1 MEDRKKN
8 PYIIGTPVEIPEKL
22 FGRETIFKDIEDS
35 LQQNAQFI
43 LLYGQ
48 RRIGKSSVLKNIPL
62 VVSKDEFFFVH
73 CDLQTHI
80 HASLGEILY
89 AIFSEIFRLLKLD
102 ISRLDILLNIDV
114 DVRTTINNRVLPL
127 VYDALDNK
135 KLKKLVLLLDEFDVV
150 TQNDTEQA
158 SEFLRFLENLV
169 RRHEDLFVIAV
180 VGRYLNSNPDLLQ
193 SNALQSLRIAPFRV
207 IGLLDNKS
215 AERLIIEPANNILK
229 YQPRAIE
236 EIIKYS
242 SGHPF
247 YTQILCYEIFNLAMR
262 EDYSVVIPA
271 FVSDV
276 LDQAIESAEG
286 GLGGFWD
293 GLSISERVVISA
305 VAEAQTQNKLAD
317 PLKLLEAY
325 GFVLTDSLEHAI
337 QLLIDKGFLDTNPI
351 KLKVELVHYWVLKRH
366 QLRDEIWS
374 LETLERKNVESV
386 LNLAR
391 RLWQE
396 NKQENALSFYEQ
408 VLQLNPNH
416 FSTVVEL
423 AEKYLQVEKFDKALE
438 LYDRA
443 YKVDPVNYQQE
454 IIQALDQYGHWLITE
469 RNFIKAKQQYEKILL
484 VEPAS
489 SLAQQKLLE
498 IKAFQANRKNIS
510 TDMLRPIV
518 RLPISLLPI
527 SLLIF
532 GLIGVAVSLSASR
545 LFNNCP
551 AGQEKNLGIICTEII
566 AVNPDIKDRISKGDR
581 TLFPDIKNSDRDNG
595 IDSFNNKDYVNAE
608 KYFKEAV
615 KNNPNDPEVLIYQ
628 NNARAI
634 KQGNPL
640 TLATVVPA
648 TNRTDLAQEILR
660 GIAQAQNQFNEQ
672 GGLKGRLLEIIIADD
687 ANQENTAKVVA
698 EELVKQKSILGV
710 IGHSSSHVTK
720 AALNIYE
727 AANLAIISSS
737 SSSTTLQSP
746 VFFRTVDSDEE
757 TGKDLA
763 EYALK
768 LKLKKAVIFCNPSDP
783 YSNSIREEFRNQFE
797 RVNGE
802 IFGKPCINLAAPDF
816 NEYKIQSLLDR
827 DKPQA
832 ILLFPDTQHL
842 PAAITIAKAYKE
854 WLEKLTPQQKQ
865 EVKLLGGASL
875 YSNQILQEGGD
886 AVEGLVVAVPWF
898 RDLPKSNSF
907 AQKAEIQWKAPISW
921 NTATSFD
928 ATQVFIQVFIESL
941 KQSSHLSKAT
951 VLDSLPNVRLSS
963 NNTSGEELMFDKNS
977 REIKRKYILI
987 IVRSGKFVV
996 LGEPNLE
1003 KINNRNVK

>member
-1 MEDRKKN
+1 MEDRRRN

-62 VVSKDEFFFVH
+62 VVSQDEFFFVH

-89 AIFSEIFRLLKLD
+89 AIFNDIFRLLNLD
-102 ISRLDILLNIDV
+102 ITKLNILLSIDV
-114 DVRTTINNRVLPL
+114 DIRAIINNRVLPL

-169 RRHEDLFVIAV
+169 RRHEELFVIAV
-180 VGRYLNSNPDLLQ
+180 VGRYLNANPDLLQ
-193 SNALQSLRIAPFRV
+193 SNALQSLRVAPFRV

-215 AERLIIEPANNILK
+215 AERLIIEPANNALK
-229 YQPRAIE
+229 YQSRAIE

-262 EDYSVVIPA
+262 EGYSVVIPA

-276 LDQAIESAEG
+276 LDEAIESAEG
-286 GLGGFWD
+286 GLGGLWD
-293 GLSISERVVISA
+293 GLSISEKVVISA
-305 VAEAQTQNKLAD
+305 VAEAQKQNKLED

-325 GFVLTDSLEHAI
+325 GFVLTDSLEEAI
-337 QLLIDKGFLDTNPI
+337 QLLINKGFLDNNPI
-351 KLKVELVHYWVLKRH
+351 KLKVELVRHWILKRH
-366 QLRDEIWS
+366 QIRDEIWS
-374 LETLERKNVESV
+374 LETLETENVESV

-391 RLWQE
+391 RFWQE
-396 NKQENALSFYEQ
+396 SKQENALSFYEQ

-423 AEKYLQVEKFDKALE
+423 AEKYLQVKKFDKALE
-438 LYDRA
+438 LYERA
-443 YKVDPVNYQQE
+443 YKVDPVSYQQE
-454 IIQALDQYGHWLITE
+454 LIRALDQYGHRLITD
-469 RNFIKAKQQYEKILL
+469 RNFTKAKQQYEKILL
-484 VEPAS
+484 IEPTS

-498 IKAFQANRKNIS
+498 IKAFQAKRKNIAA
-510 TDMLRPIV
+510 DMLRQVV
-518 RLPISLLPI
+518 RLPISQLSI
-527 SLLIF
+527 SLVILA
-532 GLIGVAVSLSASR
+532 LVGVTGSLSFSH
-545 LFNNCP
+545 LFNTCP
-551 AGQEKNLGIICTEII
+551 VGQEKYLGIICRKI
-566 AVNPDIKDRISKGDR
+566 AVDPVDSKVRISRGDR
-581 TLFPDIKNSDRDNG
+581 TLFPGIQNSDRDQG
-595 IDSFNNKDYVNAE
+595 IDSFNNKNYIDAE
-608 KYFKEAV
+608 KYFKQAV
-615 KNNPNDPEVLIYQ
+615 KTNLNDPEVLIYQ

-672 GGLKGRLLEIIIADD
+672 GGLNGRLLEIIIADD

-727 AANLAIISSS
+727 AANLAVISPT

-768 LKLKKAVIFCNPSDP
+768 LKLKKAVIFCNPNDP

-797 RVNGE
+797 RVNGQ
-802 IFGKPCINLAAPDF
+802 IAGKPCINLADPSF
-816 NEYKIQSLLDR
+816 NEYKIKSLLDQYQ
-827 DKPQA
+827 PQA
-832 ILLFPDTQHL
+832 MLLFPDTQHL
-842 PAAITIAKAYKE
+842 PAAITIAKAHKE
-854 WLEKLTPQQKQ
+854 WLEMQIPQQKQ

-875 YSNQILQEGGD
+875 YSNQILEEGGD

-898 RDLPKSNSF
+898 RDAPKSKSF
-907 AQKAEIQWKAPISW
+907 AQKAENQWKAPISW

-928 ATQVFIQVFIESL
+928 ATQVFIESF

-951 VLDSLPNVRLSS
+951 ILGSLPNVRVLS
-963 NNTSGEELMFDKNS
+963 NNTSGEKLMFDKNS
-977 REIKRKYILI
+977 REIKRKYIMI
-987 IVRSGKFVV
+987 IVKSGKFVV
-996 LGEPNLE
+996 LTEPNLE
-1003 KINNRNVK
+1003 KINNTNVK

>member
-1 MEDRKKN
+1 MADSKRN

-89 AIFSEIFRLLKLD
+89 AIFSEIFRLLNLD
-102 ISRLDILLNIDV
+102 ITKLDILLSIDV
-114 DVRTTINNRVLPL
+114 DIRAIINNRVLPL

-158 SEFLRFLENLV
+158 SDFLRFLENLV
-169 RRHEDLFVIAV
+169 RRHEELFVIAV
-180 VGRYLNSNPDLLQ
+180 VGRYLNANPDLLQ
-193 SNALQSLRIAPFRV
+193 SNALQSLRVAPFRV

-215 AERLIIEPANNILK
+215 AERLIIEPANNVLK
-229 YQPRAIE
+229 YQLRAIE

-262 EDYSVVIPA
+262 EGYSVVIPA

-293 GLSISERVVISA
+293 GLSISEKVVISA
-305 VAEAQTQNKLAD
+305 VAEAQKQNKLED
-317 PLKLLEAY
+317 PLKLLESY
-325 GFVLTDSLEHAI
+325 GFVLTDSLEEAI
-337 QLLIDKGFLDTNPI
+337 QLLINKGFLDNNPI
-351 KLKVELVHYWVLKRH
+351 KLKVELVRHWVLKRH

-374 LETLERKNVESV
+374 LETLETKNVESV

-391 RLWQE
+391 SLWQE
-396 NKQENALSFYEQ
+396 NRQENALSFYEQ

-423 AEKYLQVEKFDKALE
+423 AEKYLYLEKFDKALE

-454 IIQALDQYGHWLITE
+454 LIQALDQFGHRLITE
-469 RNFIKAKQQYEKILL
+469 RNFTKAKQQYEKILL
-484 VEPAS
+484 IEPAS

-498 IKAFQANRKNIS
+498 IKAFQGKRKNIIA
-510 TDMLRPIV
+510 DMPRQVV
-518 RLPISLLPI
+518 RLPISRLSI
-527 SLLIF
+527 SLLILA
-532 GLIGVAVSLSASR
+532 LIGIAGSLFAGR
-545 LFNNCP
+545 IFNNCP
-551 AGQEKNLGIICTEII
+551 AGQEKSLGITCIDTIT
-566 AVNPDIKDRISKGDR
+566 VNPDSKVRISRGDR
-581 TLFPDIKNSDRDNG
+581 TLFTEIKNSDRDQG
-595 IDSFNNKDYVNAE
+595 IDSFNNKNYIDAE
-608 KYFKEAV
+608 KYFKQAV
-615 KNNPNDPEVLIYQ
+615 NTNPNDPEVLIYQ

-648 TNRTDLAQEILR
+648 TNRADLAQEILR

-672 GGLKGRLLEIIIADD
+672 GGLNGRLLEIIIADD
-687 ANQENTAKVVA
+687 ANQEKTARVVA

-727 AANLAIISSS
+727 TAKLAVISST
-737 SSSTTLQSP
+737 SSSTTLQSS

-768 LKLKKAVIFCNPSDP
+768 LKLKKAVIFCNPNDP

-797 RVNGE
+797 RVNGQ
-802 IFGKPCINLAAPDF
+802 IAGKPCINLAAPTF
-816 NEYKIQSLLDR
+816 NEDKIKNLLYLYQ
-827 DKPQA
+827 PQA
-832 ILLFPDTQHL
+832 MLLFPDTQHL
-842 PAAITIAKAYKE
+842 PAAITIAKAHKE
-854 WLEKLTPQQKQ
+854 WLGMQTPQQKQ

-898 RDLPKSNSF
+898 RDAPKSKSF
-907 AQKAEIQWKAPISW
+907 AQKAENQWKAPISW

-928 ATQVFIQVFIESL
+928 ATQIFIESF
-941 KQSSHLSKAT
+941 KQYLPPSKAT
-951 VLDSLPNVRLSS
+951 VLGSLPNVRLSS
-963 NNTSGEELMFDKNS
+963 NNTSGEDLMFDKNS

-987 IVRSGKFVV
+987 IVKSGKFVV
-996 LGEPNLE
+996 LREPNLE
-1003 KINNRNVK
+1003 KINNSNVK